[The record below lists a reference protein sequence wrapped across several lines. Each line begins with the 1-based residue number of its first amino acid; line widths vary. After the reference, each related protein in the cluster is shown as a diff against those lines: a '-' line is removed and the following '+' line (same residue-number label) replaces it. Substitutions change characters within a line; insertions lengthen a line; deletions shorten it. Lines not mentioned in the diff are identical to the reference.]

1 MTPTWITSIRQYLH
15 RHNLTITLTETSMTS
30 DLVIMTAEHLQRYSP
45 SQQRDINLV
54 RLHLQVQTLSDITDP
69 TRPNVIL
76 LHMLDGKRKPNT
88 PISPFWPRQLEPSNA
103 QRRLWKRF
111 IASSYLRYIPFWKNP
126 PTLTRRTPNPPTTA
140 IHPTPTTSL
149 LELIT
154 KLPKSKRRL
163 LASWLPMRPYG
174 TPLDRDNAS
183 TSHPMAG

>member
-1 MTPTWITSIRQYLH
+1 
-15 RHNLTITLTETSMTS
+15 MTS

-126 PTLTRRTPNPPTTA
+126 PTSTRRTPNPPTTA